1 MRTEGVRK
9 MAKQKSKN
17 FEPNAGSHEV
27 LSTKGKVGR
36 MICTAVLVLYTL
48 ITIFVIVVTILD
60 SLKTK
65 SDLVSNFVGFPKEI
79 SLASYLAVLVEG
91 DFPRYFA
98 NSLILTVFGTTG
110 CILLSSMAAYG
121 IARYNFKGK
130 GILTAYF
137 MIGMMVPVQVS
148 ILPLFIILR
157 TIGLLNKLPGLIL
170 VYISGI
176 SMSCLIFQ
184 KFFRTIP
191 TALEESARLDGCHDL
206 KVFFKIILPI
216 TKPVIF
222 TMALITAI
230 GEWNDFYMPMVLL
243 GSKKTTTL
251 TLAIYRYIG
260 QFTRYMSESM
270 AAVVITLIPI
280 IILYFAFN
288 TQIVEGLTG
297 GAVKG

>member
-1 MRTEGVRK
+1 MIIKEGTVMVK
-9 MAKQKSKN
+9 AKQEDFSQ
-17 FEPNAGSHEV
+17 GSGEV
-27 LSTKGKVGR
+27 LSTSGKVIRGICSLI
-36 MICTAVLVLYTL
+36 MILYSC
-48 ITIFVIVVTILD
+48 ITIFVLVVTLMD

-65 SDLVSNFVGFPKEI
+65 GDLVTNFVGLPKAI
-79 SLASYLAVLVEG
+79 SLSSYASVLIDG
-91 DFPRYFA
+91 DFLLYFK
-98 NSLILTVFGTTG
+98 NSLVLTVCGTVG

-121 IARYNFKGK
+121 IARYQFKGK
-130 GILTAYF
+130 GILTGYF
-137 MIGMMVPVQVS
+137 MVGMMVPVQVS

-157 TIGLLNKLPGLIL
+157 NLGLLNKLSGLIL

-191 TALEESARLDGCHDL
+191 AALEESARLDGCSDL
-206 KVFFKIILPI
+206 RLFFKIILPI

-230 GEWNDFYMPMVLL
+230 GQWNDFYMPMVLL
-243 GSKKTTTL
+243 GNKNVTTL
-251 TLAIYRYIG
+251 TLAIYRYVG
-260 QFTRYMSESM
+260 QFTKYMSESM

-280 IILYFAFN
+280 IVIYFVFSS
-288 TQIVEGLTG
+288 QIVEGLTG

>member
-1 MRTEGVRK
+1 
-9 MAKQKSKN
+9 MAKKKEAEFTQ
-17 FEPNAGSHEV
+17 GGGEV
-27 LSTKGKVGR
+27 LSTGGKVIR
-36 MICTAVLVLYTL
+36 WICSIVLILYSC
-48 ITIFVIVVTILD
+48 ITIFVLAVTVLD

-65 SDLVSNFVGFPKEI
+65 GDLVSNFVGLPKEI
-79 SLASYLAVLVEG
+79 SFSSYASVLIKG
-91 DFPRYFA
+91 DFLLYVK
-98 NSLILTVFGTTG
+98 NSLVLTVFGTVG

-121 IARYNFKGK
+121 IARYQFKGK
-130 GILTAYF
+130 SLLSSYF
-137 MIGMMVPVQVS
+137 MVGMMVPVQVS

-157 TIGLLNKLPGLIL
+157 NLGLLNKLSGLVL

-191 TALEESARLDGCHDL
+191 TALEESARLDGCSDL
-206 KVFFKIILPI
+206 KVFFRIILPI

-230 GEWNDFYMPMVLL
+230 GQWNDFYMPMVLL
-243 GSKKTTTL
+243 GNKNVTTL
-251 TLAIYRYIG
+251 TLAIYRYVG
-260 QFTRYMSESM
+260 QFTKYMSESM

-280 IILYFAFN
+280 IVLYFAFSS
-288 TQIVEGLTG
+288 QIVEGLTG

>member
-1 MRTEGVRK
+1 
-9 MAKQKSKN
+9 MAKKKTNDFTQSS
-17 FEPNAGSHEV
+17 GEV
-27 LSTKGKVGR
+27 LSAKGR
-36 MICTAVLVLYTL
+36 IIRWCCSIILILYSFL
-48 ITIFVIVVTILD
+48 TIFVIGATVLD
-60 SLKTK
+60 SFKTK
-65 SDLVSNFVGFPKEI
+65 TDLVTNFVGLPREFSLSSYI
-79 SLASYLAVLVEG
+79 SVLVEG
-91 DFPRYFA
+91 DFLLYFK
-98 NSLILTVFGTTG
+98 NSLILTVCGTVG

-121 IARYNFKGK
+121 IARYQFKGRSL
-130 GILTAYF
+130 LTGYF

-157 TIGLLNKLPGLIL
+157 KIGLLNKLLGLIL
-170 VYISGI
+170 VYVSGI

-206 KVFFKIILPI
+206 KLFFRIILPI

-222 TMALITAI
+222 TMGLITAI

-243 GSKKTTTL
+243 GNKDVTTL
-251 TLAIYRYIG
+251 TLAIYRYVG

-270 AAVVITLIPI
+270 AAVVVTLIPI
-280 IILYFAFN
+280 IIIYFAFSS
-288 TQIVEGLTG
+288 QIVEGLTG